1 MGPYIGLTVTCEKHT
16 VLCTSKLINRY
27 HWINLISQVGN
38 QSLWKPA
45 RQMSLS
51 PVRTLRVVSLCT
63 ADDAMF

>member
-1 MGPYIGLTVTCEKHT
+1 MGPYIGLTTTCEMHT
-16 VLCTSKLINRY
+16 ILCTSTLSNRY

-38 QSLWKPA
+38 HSLWKPA

-63 ADDAMF
+63 AHDAMF